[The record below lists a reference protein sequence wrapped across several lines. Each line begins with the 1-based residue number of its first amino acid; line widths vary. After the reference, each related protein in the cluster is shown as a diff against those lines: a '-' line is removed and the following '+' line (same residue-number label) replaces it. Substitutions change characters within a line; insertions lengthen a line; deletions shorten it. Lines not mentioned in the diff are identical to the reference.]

1 MATIYDV
8 SKKTGFSISTIS
20 KVMNNYK
27 GVSKNTRKIVE
38 DAIKELDFTPNTT
51 ARTLAT
57 KKSWLIAIVFEEEKG
72 FGITHPHY
80 SGILK
85 GFQEKAATY
94 GYDTVFL
101 NSFLGEKKLTY
112 LEHCKYRNVDGVLV
126 SSSSKF
132 TENIISL
139 FNSDIPTIS
148 VETSYNGIPTVISDN
163 KLGAK
168 QALEH
173 LYLLGHRKIA
183 HIASSTSEENLSGK
197 ERYDAYCEF
206 LEEKNLEYNPLYVAE
221 GTKYTREAGEIASY
235 KLYQQCRDDLPTAI
249 FTSCDDYAIACIDV
263 LNSFGLSVPE
273 DISVVGFDD
282 LPFAS
287 YIKPSLTTVRQDRA
301 EIGARAAQ
309 ILVNNIELKDV
320 EINEITRI
328 KTDLTVRKTTM
339 KYSEKNV

>member
-27 GVSKNTRKIVE
+27 GVSEKTKKIVE
-38 DAIKELDFTPNTT
+38 EAIKELDFTPNTT

-57 KKSWLIAIVFEEEKG
+57 KKSWLIAIVFEEERG
-72 FGITHPHY
+72 FGITHPHF

-85 GFQEKAATY
+85 GFQEKAATF

-101 NSFLGEKKLTY
+101 NSYLGDSKLTY
-112 LEHCKYRNVDGVLV
+112 LEHCKFRNVDGVLV

-132 TENIISL
+132 ANNIVSL
-139 FNSDIPTIS
+139 FDSDIPSVS
-148 VETSYNGIPTVISDN
+148 VETIYEGIPTVIADN

-173 LYLLGHRKIA
+173 LYSLGHRKIA
-183 HIASSTSEENLSGK
+183 HISSYINEENLSGK
-197 ERYDAYCEF
+197 ERHEAYREF
-206 LEEKNLEYNPLYVAE
+206 LAEKNIEYNPMYVVEAPTY
-221 GTKYTREAGEIASY
+221 TKEAGEVATH
-235 KLYQQCRDDLPTAI
+235 KLYQQCQSDMPTAI
-249 FTSCDDYAIACIDV
+249 FATSDDHAIACIDV
-263 LNSFGLSVPE
+263 LNSLGFSVPD

-287 YIKPSLTTVRQDRA
+287 YIKPALTTVRQDRN

-309 ILVNNIELKDV
+309 LLVDIIELKDV
-320 EINEITRI
+320 VVPEITRI
-328 KTDLTVRKTTM
+328 PTDLTVRQTT
-339 KYSEKNV
+339 KKISN